1 MKGIFFSSYL
11 IKFPVDAKEDKQ
23 LKGTS
28 EIKKGKLLFV
38 LKEERHIVSPVTS
51 TDKLHCKFQMLK
63 NINKALKSQNKTLS
77 LIIFIQLI
85 YTNKKACLIKTFV

>member
-38 LKEERHIVSPVTS
+38 LKEEQHILLQT
-51 TDKLHCKFQMLK
+51 
-63 NINKALKSQNKTLS
+63 N
-77 LIIFIQLI
+77 
-85 YTNKKACLIKTFV
+85 YTASFRC